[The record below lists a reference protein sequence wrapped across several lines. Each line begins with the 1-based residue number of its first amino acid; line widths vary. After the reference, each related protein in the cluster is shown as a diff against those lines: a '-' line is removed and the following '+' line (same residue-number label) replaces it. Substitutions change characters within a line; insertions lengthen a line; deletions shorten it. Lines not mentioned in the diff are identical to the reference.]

1 MRSPARALR
10 PLVVLAV
17 AAASFGCI
25 APATWAEDMSV
36 AVTSDSGNHV
46 VVDVDLNGG
55 APNGGL
61 DGKDVEKDG
70 QGIVG
75 FRRGNR
81 QYHESIRVL
90 DGGQRHH
97 YTIGVFLL
105 LPADTSCVG
114 HDSHLLRID
123 GVAT

>member
-70 QGIVG
+70 QGNSASAVETDNTMKA
-75 FRRGNR
+75 F
-81 QYHESIRVL
+81 ESLMAVNDIIIQSAFSSSACR
-90 DGGQRHH
+90 
-97 YTIGVFLL
+97 YFLCR
-105 LPADTSCVG
+105 P
-114 HDSHLLRID
+114 
-123 GVAT
+123 